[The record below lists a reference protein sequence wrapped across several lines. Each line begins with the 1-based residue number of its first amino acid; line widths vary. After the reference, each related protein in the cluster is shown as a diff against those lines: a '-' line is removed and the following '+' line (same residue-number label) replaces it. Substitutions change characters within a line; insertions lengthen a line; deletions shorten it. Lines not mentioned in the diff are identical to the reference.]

1 MEKHPGGE
9 AASRDLIR
17 RSGLTAGMAI
27 LDMGAG
33 AGETAAL
40 LRSLGFC
47 VTGIDREPRD
57 PSVTAGD
64 YLKGLPWEEHFDGVI
79 SQCSFYCSGNPL
91 AALKTACRVLKPG
104 GMLML
109 SDVCPDSSD
118 LGQMAESAGFQVLY
132 REDQT
137 AQWKQYYLQALWRG
151 AVSPV
156 HDGRKYHYE
165 TLLCRKPAQ
174 SIFSKSCVLHN
185 AKCLGSQGF

>member
-91 AALKTACRVLKPG
+91 AALKAACRVLKPG
-104 GMLML
+104 GMLM
-109 SDVCPDSSD
+109 SVRTARVWGRWRNPRAFKCCTGKIRQPSGSSITCKP
-118 LGQMAESAGFQVLY
+118 Y
-132 REDQT
+132 
-137 AQWKQYYLQALWRG
+137 
-151 AVSPV
+151 
-156 HDGRKYHYE
+156 GRKYHYE